1 MCTYLQNLA
10 KTFHS
15 FYSNNKIAD
24 VNSPAISGQRYLLSF
39 IVKQVLGNGL
49 KLLGIE
55 PIDKMERETVTI

>member
-15 FYSNNKIAD
+15 FYSNNKIVD
-24 VNSPAISGQRYLLSF
+24 VNSPEISKQRYLLSS

-55 PIDKMERETVTI
+55 PIDKMEREAVII